1 MNKELLQKLSLSFGP
16 SGFEKETAEII
27 MEELGRLAIP
37 VTRDSCGGV
46 IGKIGQG
53 EEKIMLVATMDEA
66 SFMVTDIDGDG
77 FVRMESLVSVDPRT
91 VAGKRMIIGGD
102 MEKVDA
108 VSAIKVLHLRGGAER
123 DEMGVDKVFL
133 NMGAKNKE
141 EAEKLTKKGEF
152 VTFCGNFREMANDY
166 VVCKALDGRAGCA
179 LLLETAEKLV
189 KEVDENRTYILVF
202 AVKGMAGLS
211 SAPFTAFHEK
221 PLRAILVDSCGADD
235 LPDPV
240 KEKDKQIHV
249 SLGKGAVLPLYDNQ
263 VLYYDSPEYQV
274 LVAAAEAAG
283 IPYQQAKGCAQMG
296 SLHLT
301 GGGIPMVSVSMPCRN
316 PRTEG
321 VIIHKND
328 YESALEL
335 LHLAAIL

>member
-1 MNKELLQKLSLSFGP
+1 MNKELLKKLALSFGP
-16 SGFEKETAEII
+16 SGGEKEVAKLIT
-27 MEELGRLAIP
+27 EELTSLGIP
-37 VTRDSCGGV
+37 VTYDSCGGV
-46 IGKIGQG
+46 VGKIGSG

-77 FVRMESLVSVDPRT
+77 FLRMEALGAVDTRT
-91 VAGKRMIIGGD
+91 VAGKRMIVGGD

-123 DEMGVDKVFL
+123 DEMGVDKAFL
-133 NMGAKNKE
+133 NLGCKNKE

-152 VTFCGNFREMANDY
+152 VTFYGDFRELGNDY
-166 VVCKALDGRAGCA
+166 LCCKALDSRSGCA
-179 LLLETAEKLV
+179 LLLEEAKKLV
-189 KEVDENRTYILVF
+189 ECPDEGRTYILVF
-202 AVKGMAGLS
+202 AVKGLAGLS
-211 SAPFTAFHEK
+211 SAPFTAFREK
-221 PLRAILVDSCGADD
+221 PLRAILVDSCGAND
-235 LPDPV
+235 LPDPE
-240 KEKDKQIHV
+240 KEKDKQIHIR
-249 SLGKGAVLPLYDNQ
+249 LGQGAVIPMFDNQ

-274 LVAAAEAAG
+274 LLASAKGAG
-283 IPYQQAKGCAQMG
+283 IAHQQAKGCGNAG

-301 GGGIPMVSVSMPCRN
+301 GAGIPMVSIALPCRN

>member
-1 MNKELLQKLSLSFGP
+1 MNKELLKKLALSFGP
-16 SGFEKETAEII
+16 SGYEKETADII
-27 MEELGRLAIP
+27 IEELNRLSIP

-46 IGKIGQG
+46 IGKIGSG
-53 EEKIMLVATMDEA
+53 EEKILLVATMDEA

-77 FVRMESLVSVDPRT
+77 FLRMEALTAIDPRT
-91 VAGKRMIIGGD
+91 VAGKRMTVGGD

-108 VSAIKVLHLRGGAER
+108 VSAIKVLHLRSGGER

-152 VTFCGNFREMANDY
+152 VTFHGNFREMANDY
-166 VVCKALDGRAGCA
+166 IVCKALDGRSGCA
-179 LLLETAEKLV
+179 LLLEEAEKLV
-189 KEVDENRTYILVF
+189 SEVSEDRTYILVF
-202 AVKGMAGLS
+202 AVKGLAGLS
-211 SAPFTAFHEK
+211 SAPFTAFREK
-221 PLRAILVDSCGADD
+221 PLRAVLLDSCGADD
-235 LPDPV
+235 LPDPE

-249 SLGKGAVLPLYDNQ
+249 SLGKGALLPMYDNQ

-274 LVAAAEAAG
+274 LVASAEAAG
-283 IPYQQAKGCAQMG
+283 IPYQQAKGCAQM
-296 SLHLT
+296 SALHLT
-301 GGGIPMVSVSMPCRN
+301 CGGVPMVSVALPCRN